1 MGTFNKLAFVKY
13 FVVNLPRINQFK
25 MINVIQSVRK
35 FNRFYVNLFG
45 LLQNSLF
52 DFDYSL
58 TESRIIFEIDAE
70 RVLNARK
77 LKDMLFIDEGY
88 LSRIIN
94 RLVRDEIIKKEQSET
109 DKRIHNLSLTEKG
122 IELLHKINAKAD
134 IQMGN
139 ILQKLTPEEQFRIG
153 EIVTELKDLFEK
165 AIKNSDEII
174 NI

>member
-1 MGTFNKLAFVKY
+1 
-13 FVVNLPRINQFK
+13 LPGINQFK
-25 MINVIQSVRK
+25 MIHVIQSVRK

-58 TESRIIFEIDAE
+58 TESRIIFEIDAA

-94 RLVRDEIIKKEQSET
+94 RLVRDEIIKKEQSQT
-109 DKRIHNLSLTEKG
+109 DKRIHNLSLTNKG
-122 IELLHKINAKAD
+122 VELLQKINAKAD
-134 IQMGN
+134 IQMEN
-139 ILQKLTPEEQFRIG
+139 ILQKLTPEEQSRIG
-153 EIVTELKDLFEK
+153 EIVTELENLFEK
-165 AIKNSDEII
+165 ATKNSDDI
-174 NI
+174 

>member
-1 MGTFNKLAFVKY
+1 
-13 FVVNLPRINQFK
+13 

-58 TESRIIFEIDAE
+58 TESRIIFEIDAAG
-70 RVLNARK
+70 VLNARK

-94 RLVRDEIIKKEQSET
+94 RLVRDEIIKKEQSQT

-122 IELLHKINAKAD
+122 IELLHKINTKAD
-134 IQMGN
+134 IQMEN
-139 ILQKLTPEEQFRIG
+139 ILQKLTPEEQSRIG

-165 AIKNSDEII
+165 AIKK
-174 NI
+174 

>member
-1 MGTFNKLAFVKY
+1 
-13 FVVNLPRINQFK
+13 

-134 IQMGN
+134 IQMEN
-139 ILQKLTPEEQFRIG
+139 ILQKLTPEEQSRIG

>member
-1 MGTFNKLAFVKY
+1 
-13 FVVNLPRINQFK
+13 

-58 TESRIIFEIDAE
+58 TESRIIFEIDAA

-77 LKDMLFIDEGY
+77 LKDMLLIDEGY

-94 RLVRDEIIKKEQSET
+94 RLVRDEIIKKEQSQT
-109 DKRIHNLSLTEKG
+109 DKRIHNLSLTKKG
-122 IELLHKINAKAD
+122 IELLQKINAKAD
-134 IQMGN
+134 IQMEN
-139 ILQKLTPEEQFRIG
+139 ILQKLTAEEQSRIG

-165 AIKNSDEII
+165 ATKNSD
-174 NI
+174 NIK

>member
-1 MGTFNKLAFVKY
+1 
-13 FVVNLPRINQFK
+13 
-25 MINVIQSVRK
+25 MIHVIQSVRK

-58 TESRIIFEIDAE
+58 TESRIIFEIDAA

-94 RLVRDEIIKKEQSET
+94 RLVRDEIIKKEQSQT
-109 DKRIHNLSLTEKG
+109 DKRIHNLSLTNKG
-122 IELLHKINAKAD
+122 VELLQKINAKAD
-134 IQMGN
+134 IQMEN
-139 ILQKLTPEEQFRIG
+139 ILQKLTPEEQSRIG
-153 EIVTELKDLFEK
+153 EIVTELENLFEK
-165 AIKNSDEII
+165 ATKNSDDI
-174 NI
+174 